1 LPQEN
6 QDFANASYE
15 TSDSEQSFE
24 VLDTSDEP
32 WAVKFRE
39 HLKNAHRLDIPQSLL
54 QIMN

>member
-1 LPQEN
+1 MPQEN

-24 VLDTSDEP
+24 VLATSKEP
-32 WAVKFRE
+32 WAEFRE
-39 HLKNAHRLDIPQSLL
+39 HLKNAHRLDIAQSLL